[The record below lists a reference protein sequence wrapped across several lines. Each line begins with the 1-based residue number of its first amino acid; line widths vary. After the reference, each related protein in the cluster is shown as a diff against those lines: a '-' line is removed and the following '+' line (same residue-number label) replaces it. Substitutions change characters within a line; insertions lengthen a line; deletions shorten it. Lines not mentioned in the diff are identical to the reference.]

1 LALIGDTKYE
11 DYAWNVGNPAR
22 RAGLNMANSKTTKR
36 IFISACEP
44 SADAHCA
51 ALIKAVDKQAI
62 GDVEW
67 VGVGGEKMADAGCE
81 LLADTAHRA
90 AMIYNAFGQVGFY
103 IKLLK
108 SIRNYFKSHRVDMVI
123 VCDSPA
129 FNFHVAK
136 AGKKAGAK
144 VLFYVAPQLWA
155 WASWRIWKLRRRC
168 DKLACILPF
177 EERWFGG
184 RGVDATFVGNPLF
197 DDMTIQAD
205 KDYKTYTGYEP
216 ARANILLLPG
226 SRIAEIKLLWPAMQ
240 KIATRISQRWPGAKF
255 TAAAVDDQ
263 KLQMLKE
270 NKTSSIE
277 YEYTTA
283 AVPESARRAD
293 FAIVASGSA
302 TLQVAAAGCPMV
314 IMYQSSRILW
324 HFFGQWLTRTR
335 YLSLV
340 NILARRELVSEFM
353 PYFTSTEPI
362 FGKCVRLLSSR
373 KRLIKLSKELVELA
387 EPLARGNAS
396 ENTAGIAL
404 EMIKET

>member
-1 LALIGDTKYE
+1 
-11 DYAWNVGNPAR
+11 
-22 RAGLNMANSKTTKR
+22 MAQNKTKR

-51 ALIKAVDKQAI
+51 GLIKAVAKKT
-62 GDVEW
+62 GGEVEW
-67 VGVGGEKMADAGCE
+67 VGVGGEKMAGAGCK
-81 LLADTAHRA
+81 LLADTSRRA
-90 AMIYNAFGQVGFY
+90 AMIYNALGQVGFY
-103 IKLLK
+103 YKVLK
-108 SIRNYFKSHRVDMVI
+108 DVRAYFKSNRVDLVI

-155 WASWRIWKLRRRC
+155 WAAWRIWKLRRRC
-168 DKLACILPF
+168 DKLACVLPF
-177 EERWFGG
+177 EEKWFAG

-197 DDMTIQAD
+197 DEISIDAR
-205 KDYKTYTGYEP
+205 KDYKTYSGYEP
-216 ARANILLLPG
+216 ASANILLLPG
-226 SRIAEIKLLWPAMQ
+226 SRVAEIKLLWPAMQ
-240 KIATRISQRWPGAKF
+240 KIAARISQRWPGANF
-255 TAAAVDDQ
+255 AAAAVDDE
-263 KLQMLKE
+263 KLEMLKE
-270 NKTSSIE
+270 NKVGSLE
-277 YEYTTA
+277 YEYTIA
-283 AVPESARRAD
+283 SVAEAARRAD
-293 FAIVASGSA
+293 LALVASGSA

-324 HFFGQWLTRTR
+324 HLFGQWLTRTR

-362 FGKCVRLLSSR
+362 SGKCIRLLSNR
-373 KRLIKLSKELVELA
+373 GRLIKVSRELVELA

-396 ENTAGIAL
+396 ENTA
-404 EMIKET
+404 EMVIEMMEDSCSSEF

>member
-1 LALIGDTKYE
+1 
-11 DYAWNVGNPAR
+11 
-22 RAGLNMANSKTTKR
+22 MAQNKTKR

-51 ALIKAVDKQAI
+51 GLIKAITKKT
-62 GDVEW
+62 GGEVEW
-67 VGVGGEKMADAGCE
+67 VGVGGEKMAGAGCE
-81 LLADTAHRA
+81 LLCDTAHRA

-108 SIRNYFKSHRVDMVI
+108 HIRTYLKCNRVDLVI

-155 WASWRIWKLRRRC
+155 WAAWRIFKLRRRC
-168 DKLACILPF
+168 DKLACVLPF
-177 EERWFGG
+177 EEKWFAD

-197 DDMTIQAD
+197 DEISIDAR
-205 KDYKTYTGYEP
+205 KDHKTYSGYEP

-226 SRIAEIKLLWPAMQ
+226 SRVAEIKLLWPAMQ
-240 KIATRISQRWPGAKF
+240 KIAARISQRWPGAKF
-255 TAAAVDDQ
+255 AAAAVDDH
-263 KLQMLKE
+263 KLEMLKE
-270 NKTSSIE
+270 NKVSFLK
-277 YEYTTA
+277 YEYTIA
-283 AVPESARRAD
+283 SVAEAARRAD
-293 FAIVASGSA
+293 LALVASGSA

-324 HFFGQWLTRTR
+324 HLFGQWLTRTR
-335 YLSLV
+335 FLSLV
-340 NILARRELVSEFM
+340 NILAGRELVSEFM
-353 PYFTSTEPI
+353 PYFTSTELI
-362 FGKCVRLLSSR
+362 FGKCIRLLSSR
-373 KRLIKLSKELVELA
+373 GRLIKVSRALVELA

-396 ENTAGIAL
+396 ENTAEMAL
-404 EMIKET
+404 EMIDGGQRTEVRRQKAEDRKQKTEGR

>member
-1 LALIGDTKYE
+1 
-11 DYAWNVGNPAR
+11 
-22 RAGLNMANSKTTKR
+22 MAENKTKR

-51 ALIKAVDKQAI
+51 GLIRAVAKKTGGNI
-62 GDVEW
+62 EW
-67 VGVGGEKMADAGCE
+67 VGVGGQKMAEAGCE
-81 LLADTAHRA
+81 MLADTVKRA

-103 IKLLK
+103 YKILK
-108 SIRNYFKSHRVDMVI
+108 DVRNYFKSNCVDLVI
-123 VCDSPA
+123 VCDSPS

-136 AGKKAGAK
+136 AGKKTGSK

-155 WASWRIWKLRRRC
+155 WAAWRIWKLRRRC

-177 EERWFGG
+177 EEKWFAG

-197 DDMTIQAD
+197 DDVTIETD
-205 KDYKTYTGYEP
+205 KDYKTYTGYDP

-226 SRIAEIKLLWPAMQ
+226 SRVAEIKLLWPAMQ
-240 KIATRISQRWPGAKF
+240 KIADRISHRWPGANF
-255 TAAAVDDQ
+255 TAAAVDEQ
-263 KLQMLKE
+263 KLKMLKE
-270 NKTSSIE
+270 NKTGSLE
-277 YEYTTA
+277 YEYTIS
-283 AVPESARRAD
+283 AVTEAARRAD
-293 FAIVASGSA
+293 LALVASGSA

-324 HFFGQWLTRTR
+324 HLVGQWLTRTR

-362 FGKCVRLLSSR
+362 FGKCIRLLGSR
-373 KRLIKLSKELVELA
+373 NRLIRVSRELVELV

-396 ENTAGIAL
+396 ENVAEMAL
-404 EMIKET
+404 EMMGGGQRTDDRG

>member
-1 LALIGDTKYE
+1 MSG
-11 DYAWNVGNPAR
+11 
-22 RAGLNMANSKTTKR
+22 SKTTKR

-44 SADAHCA
+44 SSDAHCA
-51 ALIKAVDKQAI
+51 GLIKAVTKKA
-62 GDVEW
+62 GGKVEW
-67 VGVGGEKMADAGCE
+67 VGVGGEKMAGAGCD

-90 AMIYNAFGQVGFY
+90 AMLYNAFGQVGFY

-108 SIRNYFKSHRVDMVI
+108 RIRTYFKSNSVDMVI

-155 WASWRIWKLRRRC
+155 WAAWRIWKLRRRC

-177 EERWFGG
+177 EEGWFAS

-197 DDMTIQAD
+197 DDVSIEAA

-216 ARANILLLPG
+216 AMANILLLPG
-226 SRIAEIKLLWPAMQ
+226 SRVAEIKLLWPAMQ
-240 KIATRISQRWPGAKF
+240 KIASRISQRWPGAKF
-255 TAAAVDDQ
+255 TAGAVDDQ
-263 KLQMLKE
+263 KLEMLKE
-270 NKTSSIE
+270 NKVSSLE
-277 YEYTTA
+277 YEYTIASVT
-283 AVPESARRAD
+283 ESARRAD
-293 FAIVASGSA
+293 FALVASGSA

-314 IMYQSSRILW
+314 IMYQSSRLLW
-324 HFFGQWLTRTR
+324 HLVGQWLTRTR

-373 KRLIKLSKELVELA
+373 GRLIKVSRELVELA
-387 EPLARGNAS
+387 APLARGNAS
-396 ENTAGIAL
+396 ENTAKISL
-404 EMIKET
+404 EMMGET